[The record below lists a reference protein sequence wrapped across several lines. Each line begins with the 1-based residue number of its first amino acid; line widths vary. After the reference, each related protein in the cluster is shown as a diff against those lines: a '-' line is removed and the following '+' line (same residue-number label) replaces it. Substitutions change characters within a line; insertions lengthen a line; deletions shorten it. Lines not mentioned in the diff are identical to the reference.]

1 MPYEVEIDILGND
14 NAAASS
20 GLEVERGD
28 VSIVWRKDL
37 G

>member
-1 MPYEVEIDILGND
+1 MPYEVKIDILGND
-14 NAAASS
+14 NAATSS

-28 VSIVWRKDL
+28 VNIVWREGL